1 MTTSKKYCI
10 LVHQSDSLLSHAVL
24 RLTYSEQ
31 SIEVVVSEANDIN
44 ELAMEVSEFNPI
56 VVLLDESQ
64 PMASKEALAQLL
76 TCRPKIRIVI
86 VSVHSNWLYVFS
98 KEDLLLTKLE
108 DLLTVINA
116 D

>member
-44 ELAMEVSEFNPI
+44 ELAMEVSEFSPI

-64 PMASKEALAQLL
+64 PMASKEALTGPSPTAD
-76 TCRPKIRIVI
+76 
-86 VSVHSNWLYVFS
+86 SVRSPRSSPRVTRAVAFLFVPA
-98 KEDLLLTKLE
+98 
-108 DLLTVINA
+108 VA
-116 D
+116 